1 MGKAKITDW
10 FNFEK
15 ESQFIILLEKCKE
28 TQNLESNAPS
38 SGLKEEIRIM
48 SSLPP
53 QPEKI
58 SSKINTLES
67 PTPVSASS
75 FPTPKLDHTVKICH
89 KELELDQKLVK
100 LTKEI
105 QKLEKNG

>member
-1 MGKAKITDW
+1 M
-10 FNFEK
+10 
-15 ESQFIILLEKCKE
+15 EKCKE

-67 PTPVSASS
+67 PTPASASS

-105 QKLEKNG
+105 QKLEKNVWFKYYPKYFRKKNND

>member
-1 MGKAKITDW
+1 M
-10 FNFEK
+10 
-15 ESQFIILLEKCKE
+15 EKCKE

-105 QKLEKNG
+105 QKLEKNVWFKYYPKYFRKKNND